1 MRRHSEYT
9 RRLCRLY
16 STSKAS
22 ASPCCAR
29 SIASAS
35 ESLSPC
41 GFLASVK
48 SPFPAALSQM
58 RHKCLFV
65 VLLAV
70 PQAYP
75 TPPEPEWN
83 ALRLLG
89 LPRLTSWGTLVLHWQ
104 PNGTGQMSS
113 TAPHSAGGTPARQRT
128 FTRTDGDD
136 P

>member
-41 GFLASVK
+41 FLASVK

-70 PQAYP
+70 RRVHAKLA
-75 TPPEPEWN
+75 EPEWN

-113 TAPHSAGGTPARQRT
+113 TAPHSVGFPPAGQRT
-128 FTRTDGDD
+128 FTRTGGDD